1 MASVRKLPEL
11 RVTVTLADGSTRSKS
26 SDKRAELEAWA
37 AAQSPV
43 DVVWEKLPKLW
54 QAQFRAIPGGPQFTK
69 TAPRRAD
76 VQAWLDQR
84 TAELVR
90 GSFIEPKAGRTT
102 LRQFYDD
109 WSTTQLW
116 APGTRRAMDLAVL
129 STPFIDQPLK
139 ALRRADIE
147 RWIKSMQEGSQ
158 RLHGGIVRRSG
169 ALAPGTIHTRFSN
182 LRTVLRGAVDDEKIT
197 ADPTRGVKLP
207 RTRRAEIAMTI
218 PTVDQVRRIL
228 DAAAPEYRA
237 LIALCA
243 FAGLRLGEAA
253 ALQVGDVDF
262 LRREIHVRRQ
272 VQRENGG
279 IVDIRP
285 PKYGSE
291 RVVAAADGLL
301 GILAVHIDLRGLQG
315 LTGAWMFPG
324 EREQPAHQNTV
335 GHAWRTAKARAGI
348 EGFRLHD
355 LRHFYASALIAAGCD
370 IATVQHALGHSSPSV
385 TLNTYTHL
393 WPKADDR
400 TRAAAQGLVE
410 TVLTSADESVTNS
423 KGRTARIRG

>member
-11 RVTVTLADGSTRSKS
+11 RVTVTLADGKTRSKS

-43 DVVWEKLPKLW
+43 DVAWEKLPKLW
-54 QAQFRAIPGGPQFTK
+54 QAQFRAIPGGPQYTK
-69 TAPRRAD
+69 TARRKSD

-84 TAELVR
+84 NAELVG
-90 GSFIEPKAGRTT
+90 GSFIEPKAARTT
-102 LRQFYDD
+102 LREFYAD
-109 WSTTQLW
+109 WSTRQRW
-116 APGTRRAMDLAVL
+116 APNTHRAMDLAVL
-129 STPFIDQPLK
+129 STPFIDRPLK
-139 ALRRADIE
+139 AIRRADIE
-147 RWIKSMQEGSQ
+147 RWVNSMDEGSQ
-158 RLHGGIVRRSG
+158 SLHGGIVQRSG
-169 ALAPGTIHTRFSN
+169 ALAPGTIHTRFGN
-182 LRTVLRGAVDDEKIT
+182 LRTVLRGAVDDENIA

-207 RTRRAEIAMTI
+207 RTRRAEIAMSI
-218 PTVDQVRRIL
+218 PSTHQVRQIL

-253 ALQVGDVDF
+253 ALQVADVDF

-301 GILAVHIDLRGLQG
+301 TLLAAHIDLRPPRSENRVAVPWRARPARPPEHRRPCMAHSKSPRRHRGVPPPRSAALLRLGPHSSRVRHRDGAARARTQ
-315 LTGAWMFPG
+315 LTI
-324 EREQPAHQNTV
+324 
-335 GHAWRTAKARAGI
+335 GHAQHVHTSVA
-348 EGFRLHD
+348 EG
-355 LRHFYASALIAAGCD
+355 
-370 IATVQHALGHSSPSV
+370 
-385 TLNTYTHL
+385 
-393 WPKADDR
+393 
-400 TRAAAQGLVE
+400 
-410 TVLTSADESVTNS
+410 
-423 KGRTARIRG
+423 

>member
-11 RVTVTLADGSTRSKS
+11 RVTVTLADGSRKSKS
-26 SDKRAELEAWA
+26 SDKRPELEAWA
-37 AAQSPV
+37 AAHSPV
-43 DVVWEKLPKLW
+43 DVTWEKLPKLW
-54 QAQFRAIPGGPQFTK
+54 QAQFRAVPGGPQFTK
-69 TAPRRAD
+69 TAARKAD

-90 GSFIEPKAGRTT
+90 GSFIEPKAGRLT
-102 LRQFYDD
+102 LREFYAD

-116 APGTRRAMDLAVL
+116 APNTLRAMDLAVL
-129 STPFIDQPLK
+129 STPFVDRPLK
-139 ALRRADIE
+139 AIKRPDIE
-147 RWIKSMQEGSQ
+147 RWIKTMSEGSSSLQ
-158 RLHGGIVRRSG
+158 GGVASRSG
-169 ALAPGTIHTRFSN
+169 ALAPGTIHTRVGN
-182 LRTVLRGAVDDEKIT
+182 LRTVLRAAVIDEKIA
-197 ADPTRGVKLP
+197 ADPSMGVTLP
-207 RTRRAEIAMTI
+207 RVRRAEVAMTI
-218 PTVDQVRRIL
+218 PSTHQVRQIL

-272 VQRENGG
+272 VQRENAGV
-279 IVDIRP
+279 VDIRA
-285 PKYGSE
+285 PKHGSE

-301 GILAVHIDLRGLQG
+301 ALLAAHIELRGLQG
-315 LTGAWMFPG
+315 EKAAWLFPG

-348 EGFRLHD
+348 EGYRLHD
-355 LRHFYASALIAAGCD
+355 LRHFYASGLIAAGCD

-400 TRAAAQGLVE
+400 TRAAAQGLVD
-410 TVLTSADESVTNS
+410 TVLSAADESVTNQQG
-423 KGRTARIRG
+423 KAARFRG

>member
-1 MASVRKLPEL
+1 
-11 RVTVTLADGSTRSKS
+11 
-26 SDKRAELEAWA
+26 
-37 AAQSPV
+37 
-43 DVVWEKLPKLW
+43 
-54 QAQFRAIPGGPQFTK
+54 
-69 TAPRRAD
+69 
-76 VQAWLDQR
+76 
-84 TAELVR
+84 
-90 GSFIEPKAGRTT
+90 
-102 LRQFYDD
+102 
-109 WSTTQLW
+109 
-116 APGTRRAMDLAVL
+116 MDLAVL

-139 ALRRADIE
+139 ALRRDDIA
-147 RWIKSMQEGSQ
+147 RWVKTMSDGS
-158 RLHGGIVRRSG
+158 RALHGGTGHRSG
-169 ALAPGTIHTRFSN
+169 PLAPGTIHTRVGN
-182 LRTVLRGAVDDEKIT
+182 LRSVLRAAVIAEKIAT
-197 ADPTRGVKLP
+197 DPTAGVTLP
-207 RTRRAEIAMTI
+207 RTRRAEIAMSI
-218 PTVDQVRRIL
+218 PSTHQVRHIL
-228 DAAAPEYRA
+228 NAAAPEYRA

-253 ALQVGDVDF
+253 ALQVSDVDF

-301 GILAVHIDLRGLQG
+301 TLLAAHIDLRGLHGQK
-315 LTGAWMFPG
+315 TAWLFPG
-324 EREQPAHQNTV
+324 ERDQPAHQNTV

-355 LRHFYASALIAAGCD
+355 LRHFYASGLIAAGCD

-400 TRAAAQGLVE
+400 TRAAAQGLVD
-410 TVLTSADESVTNS
+410 TVLTAADESVTNR